1 MCLGKMTVCNF
12 LWMWM
17 FYVEFLNRKQRTKKR
32 IKDYGNLLLAVC
44 GFRILGVEIVN
55 ADFLIHNLSIQR
67 MQTKNIVAKM
77 ARDILARIHKL
88 LKLYGIY
95 KILIIYVVSSNC
107 RAI

>member
-1 MCLGKMTVCNF
+1 
-12 LWMWM
+12 M

-67 MQTKNIVAKM
+67 MPTKNIVAKM
-77 ARDILARIHKL
+77 ARHSGEDT
-88 LKLYGIY
+88 
-95 KILIIYVVSSNC
+95 
-107 RAI
+107 